1 MKFPVQAAATAPGE
15 TDLLWKRLDPEGFAM
30 PDDTAVMSAD
40 LHYLSIA
47 EAARLIEQRR
57 LSPVELTQAYLDRIA
72 TYDPQLNAYL
82 LVTADRALEAA
93 RAAEAEIAAG
103 RYRGPMHGIPFALK
117 DIYCTAGIRTT
128 CHSRTRADYVPASD
142 ATTVTKLYEAGAVL
156 LGKLATHEFAHG
168 GPSFD
173 LPWPAARN
181 PWNREHFT
189 GGSSSGSGAAVAAGL
204 APGSLGSDTGG
215 SIRNPAALCGLVGL
229 KPTYGLVSRSGVYTN
244 SFSYDHAGPM
254 TWTVEDCA
262 IMLQAIVGHDVRDPA
277 SATRPVPDY
286 RAGLSDG
293 VKGLRIGVLRH
304 LYEEDV
310 PVAASLT
317 AALEQAYDVLRGLGA
332 SVEDARVRPA
342 ADYHA
347 VKITGAESELL
358 AVHEPVLRAR
368 LNDFGA
374 DFLGRALGALLIS
387 GADYMQA
394 SRQRRVMI
402 AEMAPL
408 YDRFDVLVTAGP
420 GPAARLDSWRTI
432 NFWQRSSVTTPF
444 NVTGGPALVQCI
456 GFTDDGLPLS
466 MQVVGRPFADAMV
479 LRVAKAYED
488 ATPWRRRR
496 PVLEAGAAPLP
507 APAVPEP
514 AKAEISRMRRDEIA
528 VMCKRRGLTVPERHF
543 AQLCATAPY
552 VDEMVGHL
560 GRSWDFMDEPA
571 SVFRF

>member
-1 MKFPVQAAATAPGE
+1 
-15 TDLLWKRLDPEGFAM
+15 M
-30 PDDTAVMSAD
+30 PDNAAPASTE
-40 LHYLSIA
+40 LHYLSVT
-47 EAARLIEQRR
+47 EASRLIQQRR
-57 LSPVELTQAYLDRIA
+57 LSPVELTRAFLDRIE
-72 TYDPQLNAYL
+72 TFDPQLNAYL
-82 LVTADRALEAA
+82 LVTAERALEQA
-93 RAAEAEIAAG
+93 REAEAEIGAG

-128 CHSRTRADYVPASD
+128 GHSRTRMDYVPGFD
-142 ATTVTKLYEAGAVL
+142 ATTVTKLYESGAVL
-156 LGKLATHEFAHG
+156 LGKLSTHEFAHG

-189 GGSSSGSGAAVAAGL
+189 GGSSSGSGASVAAGL
-204 APGSLGSDTGG
+204 APASLGSDTGG
-215 SIRNPAALCGLVGL
+215 SIRNPSALCGLVGL
-229 KPTYGLVSRSGVYTN
+229 KPTYGLVSRAGVYTN
-244 SFSYDHAGPM
+244 SFSFDHAGPM

-262 IMLQAIVGHDVRDPA
+262 IMLQAIAGHDPRDPA
-277 SATRPVPDY
+277 SALRSVPDY
-286 RAGLSDG
+286 RANLGAG

-310 PVAASLT
+310 PVAGSVK
-317 AALEQAYDVLRGLGA
+317 AALDQAYDVLRGLGA
-332 SVEDARVRPA
+332 IIEDARIRPA

-347 VKITGAESELL
+347 VKITGAESELF
-358 AVHEPVLRAR
+358 AVHEPVLRQR

-374 DFLGRALGALLIS
+374 DFLGRALGALFIG

-420 GPAARLDSWRTI
+420 GPAARLDSWRTL
-432 NFWQRSSVTTPF
+432 NFWKNNSVTTPF
-444 NVTGGPALVQCI
+444 NVTGGPALIQCI

-488 ATPWRRRR
+488 ATPWKSRR
-496 PVLEAGAAPLP
+496 PLLEAGASPLP
-507 APAVPEP
+507 APPVPPP
-514 AKAEISRMRRDEIA
+514 AKAEISQFRRDEIA
-528 VMCKRRGLTVPERHF
+528 MLCKRRGLTLPEKHF
-543 AQLCATAPY
+543 EQLCATAPY
-552 VDEMVGHL
+552 VEEMVGHL
-560 GRSWDFMDEPA
+560 DRTLEFYDEPA
-571 SVFRF
+571 GVFQFGGA

>member
-1 MKFPVQAAATAPGE
+1 MPDNAATASTE
-15 TDLLWKRLDPEGFAM
+15 
-30 PDDTAVMSAD
+30 
-40 LHYLSIA
+40 LHYLSIT
-47 EAARLIEQRR
+47 EASRLIQQRR
-57 LSPVELTQAYLDRIA
+57 LSPVELTRAFLDRIE
-72 TYDPQLNAYL
+72 TFDPQLNAYL
-82 LVTADRALEAA
+82 LVTAERALEQA
-93 RAAEAEIAAG
+93 REAETEISAG

-128 CHSRTRADYVPASD
+128 GHSRTRMDYVPGFD
-142 ATTVTKLYEAGAVL
+142 ATTVTKLYDSGAVL
-156 LGKLATHEFAHG
+156 LGKLSTHEFAHG

-189 GGSSSGSGAAVAAGL
+189 GGSSSGSGASVAAGL
-204 APGSLGSDTGG
+204 APASLGSDTGG
-215 SIRNPAALCGLVGL
+215 SIRNPSALCGLVGL
-229 KPTYGLVSRSGVYTN
+229 KPTYGLVSRAGVYTN
-244 SFSYDHAGPM
+244 SFSFDHAGPM

-262 IMLQAIVGHDVRDPA
+262 IVLQAIAGHDPRDPA
-277 SATRPVPDY
+277 SALRSVPDY
-286 RAGLSDG
+286 RANLGAG

-310 PVAASLT
+310 PVAGSVK
-317 AALEQAYDVLRGLGA
+317 AALDQAYDVLRGLGA
-332 SVEDARVRPA
+332 IIEDARIRPA

-347 VKITGAESELL
+347 VKITGAESELF
-358 AVHEPVLRAR
+358 AVHEPVLRQR

-374 DFLGRALGALLIS
+374 DFLGRALGALFIG

-420 GPAARLDSWRTI
+420 GPAARLDSWRTL
-432 NFWQRSSVTTPF
+432 NFWKNNSVTTPF

-488 ATPWRRRR
+488 ATPWKSRR
-496 PVLEAGAAPLP
+496 PLLEAGASPLP
-507 APAVPEP
+507 APPVPPP
-514 AKAEISRMRRDEIA
+514 AKAEISQFRRDEIA
-528 VMCKRRGLTVPERHF
+528 MLCKRRGLTLPEKHF
-543 AQLCATAPY
+543 EQLCATAPY
-552 VDEMVGHL
+552 VEEMVGHL
-560 GRSWDFMDEPA
+560 DRTLEFYDEPA
-571 SVFRF
+571 GVFQFGGA